1 MKENTMSDPISND
14 SDLST
19 HGNQRRA
26 FIKMAST
33 VAVTSLFPKL
43 IGSAVAQTPSTRRPK
58 EASLPTRR
66 LNSLEVSALGLGCS
80 LDLGECFLG
89 HGVSLVFA

>member
-19 HGNQRRA
+19 HGYQRRA

-33 VAVTSLFPKL
+33 VAVSSLSPKL
-43 IGSAVAQTPSTRRPK
+43 IGSAVAQTLSTGRTK
-58 EASLPTRR
+58 EASVPTGR
-66 LNSLEVSALGLGCS
+66 LNSLEVSALGLGYPLS
-80 LDLGECFLG
+80 LQA
-89 HGVSLVFA
+89 GVG